1 MLQVEHDAKWIKRL
15 SALSKVYFTPTF
27 IGAEQLDASQPAM
40 YVGNHSMY
48 GVLDSPM
55 LIDYLYNEHQV
66 AVVSIADH
74 SHFYLPLWRSVVN
87 KFGAVDGVPA
97 YVREAMQQGYS
108 ILVFPGGGREVL
120 KREGEQ
126 YQLIWKQRY
135 GFLKLAQEFGYDIVP
150 FAALGGDEVFDIGFN
165 ANKVVQH
172 QYFQKLLQVPQ
183 LSRLLRKGEVIP
195 SLPKHLIPKRL
206 PFYFKFMPRQS
217 LMHIENLEQLQQF
230 RDLIA
235 AEIYTGL
242 ADLRVLRQQ
251 QHGDRFD

>member
-1 MLQVEHDAKWIKRL
+1 MLQVEHDEKWIKRL

-74 SHFYLPLWRSVVN
+74 SHFYLPLWRSVVK

-150 FAALGGDEVFDIGFN
+150 FSALGGDEVFDIGFD

>member
-74 SHFYLPLWRSVVN
+74 SHFYLPLWRSVVK
-87 KFGAVDGVPA
+87 KFGAVDGIPA

-108 ILVFPGGGREVL
+108 ILIFPGGGREVL

-150 FAALGGDEVFDIGFN
+150 FAALGGDEVFDIGFD

>member
-74 SHFYLPLWRSVVN
+74 SHFYLPLWRSVVK

-126 YQLIWKQRY
+126 YKLIWKQRY

-150 FAALGGDEVFDIGFN
+150 FSALGGDEVFDIGFD

-183 LSRLLRKGEVIP
+183 LSRLLRKGEVIL

>member
-74 SHFYLPLWRSVVN
+74 SHFYLPLWRSVVK
-87 KFGAVDGVPA
+87 KFGAVDGVPD

-126 YQLIWKQRY
+126 YHLIWKQRY

-150 FAALGGDEVFDIGFN
+150 FAALGGDEVFDIGFD

-183 LSRLLRKGEVIP
+183 LNRLLRKGEVIP

>member
-74 SHFYLPLWRSVVN
+74 SHFYLPLWRSVVK

-150 FAALGGDEVFDIGFN
+150 FSALGGDEVFDIGFD

-195 SLPKHLIPKRL
+195 SLAKHLIPKRL

>member
-74 SHFYLPLWRSVVN
+74 SHFYLPLWRSVVK

-97 YVREAMQQGYS
+97 YVREAMRQGYS

-150 FAALGGDEVFDIGFN
+150 FAALGGDEVFDIGFD

-242 ADLRVLRQQ
+242 ADLRVLHQQ

>member
-74 SHFYLPLWRSVVN
+74 SHFYLPLWRSVVK
-87 KFGAVDGVPA
+87 KFGAVDGIPA

-126 YQLIWKQRY
+126 YHLIWKQRY

-150 FAALGGDEVFDIGFN
+150 FAALGGDEVFDIGFD

-195 SLPKHLIPKRL
+195 SLPKHFIPKRL

-242 ADLRVLRQQ
+242 ADLRVLRRH

>member
-74 SHFYLPLWRSVVN
+74 SHFYLPLWRSVVK

-126 YQLIWKQRY
+126 YHLIWKQRY

-150 FAALGGDEVFDIGFN
+150 FAALGGDEVFDIGFD

-195 SLPKHLIPKRL
+195 SLAKHLIPKRL

>member
-40 YVGNHSMY
+40 YVGNHSLY

-74 SHFYLPLWRSVVN
+74 SHFYLPLWRSVVK

-126 YQLIWKQRY
+126 YQLIWRQRY

-150 FAALGGDEVFDIGFN
+150 FAALGGDEVFDIGFD

-183 LSRLLRKGEVIP
+183 LNRLLRKGEVIP

>member
-74 SHFYLPLWRSVVN
+74 SHFYLPLWRSVVK

-126 YQLIWKQRY
+126 YHLIWKQRY

-150 FAALGGDEVFDIGFN
+150 FAALGGDEVFDIGFD

-217 LMHIENLEQLQQF
+217 LMHIENLEQLQQC
-230 RDLIA
+230 RDQIA

>member
-74 SHFYLPLWRSVVN
+74 SHFYLPLWRSVVK
-87 KFGAVDGVPA
+87 KFGAVDGVPD

-126 YQLIWKQRY
+126 YHLIWKQRY

-150 FAALGGDEVFDIGFN
+150 FAALGGDEVFDIGFD

>member
-74 SHFYLPLWRSVVN
+74 SHFYLPLWRSVVK
-87 KFGAVDGVPA
+87 KFGAVDGVPV
-97 YVREAMQQGYS
+97 YVREDMQQGYS

-126 YQLIWKQRY
+126 YHLIWKQRY

-150 FAALGGDEVFDIGFN
+150 FAALGGDEVFDIGFD

-206 PFYFKFMPRQS
+206 PFYFKFMPRQR

-235 AEIYTGL
+235 AEIYIGL

>member
-15 SALSKVYFTPTF
+15 SALSKLYFTPTF

-74 SHFYLPLWRSVVN
+74 SHFYLPLWRSVVK
-87 KFGAVDGVPA
+87 KFGAVDGVPD

-126 YQLIWKQRY
+126 YHLIWKQRY

-150 FAALGGDEVFDIGFN
+150 FAALGGDEVFDIGFD

-217 LMHIENLEQLQQF
+217 LMHIENLEKLQQF

-242 ADLRVLRQQ
+242 AGLRVLRKQ

>member
-15 SALSKVYFTPTF
+15 SALSKLYFTPTF

-74 SHFYLPLWRSVVN
+74 SHFYLPLWRSVVK
-87 KFGAVDGVPA
+87 KFGAVDGVPD

-150 FAALGGDEVFDIGFN
+150 FAALGGDEVFDIGFD

-242 ADLRVLRQQ
+242 ADLRVLRKQ

>member
-40 YVGNHSMY
+40 YVGNHSLY

-74 SHFYLPLWRSVVN
+74 SHFYLPLWRSVVK

-150 FAALGGDEVFDIGFN
+150 FAALGGDEVFDIGFD

-195 SLPKHLIPKRL
+195 SLPKHFIPKRL

>member
-40 YVGNHSMY
+40 YVGNHSLY

-74 SHFYLPLWRSVVN
+74 SHFYLPLWRSVVK

-150 FAALGGDEVFDIGFN
+150 FSALGGDEVFDIGFD

>member
-1 MLQVEHDAKWIKRL
+1 MLQVEHDEKRIKRL

-74 SHFYLPLWRSVVN
+74 SHFYLPLWRSVVK

-150 FAALGGDEVFDIGFN
+150 FAALGGDEVFDIGFD

-195 SLPKHLIPKRL
+195 SLPKHFIPKRL

>member
-74 SHFYLPLWRSVVN
+74 SHFYLPLWRSVVK

-108 ILVFPGGGREVL
+108 ILVFPSGGREVL

-126 YQLIWKQRY
+126 YHLIWKQRY

-150 FAALGGDEVFDIGFN
+150 FAALGGDEVFDIGFD

-242 ADLRVLRQQ
+242 VDLRVLRQQ

>member
-1 MLQVEHDAKWIKRL
+1 MLQVEHDEKWIKRL

-74 SHFYLPLWRSVVN
+74 SHFYLPLWRSVVK

-150 FAALGGDEVFDIGFN
+150 FAALGGDEVFDIGFD

-195 SLPKHLIPKRL
+195 SLPKHFIPKRL

>member
-27 IGAEQLDASQPAM
+27 IGGEQLDASQPAM

-74 SHFYLPLWRSVVN
+74 SHFYLPLWRSVVK

-126 YQLIWKQRY
+126 YHLIWKQRY

-150 FAALGGDEVFDIGFN
+150 FAALGGDEVFDIGFD

>member
-74 SHFYLPLWRSVVN
+74 SHFYLPLWRSVVK

-97 YVREAMQQGYS
+97 YVREAMRQGYS

-150 FAALGGDEVFDIGFN
+150 FAALGGDEVFDIGFD

-217 LMHIENLEQLQQF
+217 LMHIENIEQLQQF

>member
-74 SHFYLPLWRSVVN
+74 SHFYLPLWRSVVK
-87 KFGAVDGVPA
+87 KFGAIDGVPA

-150 FAALGGDEVFDIGFN
+150 FSALGGDEVFDIGFD

>member
-1 MLQVEHDAKWIKRL
+1 M
-15 SALSKVYFTPTF
+15 
-27 IGAEQLDASQPAM
+27 
-40 YVGNHSMY
+40 
-48 GVLDSPM
+48 
-55 LIDYLYNEHQV
+55 
-66 AVVSIADH
+66 
-74 SHFYLPLWRSVVN
+74 
-87 KFGAVDGVPA
+87 
-97 YVREAMQQGYS
+97 
-108 ILVFPGGGREVL
+108 
-120 KREGEQ
+120 
-126 YQLIWKQRY
+126 
-135 GFLKLAQEFGYDIVP
+135 P
-150 FAALGGDEVFDIGFN
+150 FAALGGDEVFDIGFD

-195 SLPKHLIPKRL
+195 SLPKHFIPKRL
-206 PFYFKFMPRQS
+206 PFYFKFMPRQR

>member
-15 SALSKVYFTPTF
+15 SALSKLYFTPTF

-40 YVGNHSMY
+40 YVGNHSLY

-74 SHFYLPLWRSVVN
+74 SHFYLPLWRSVVK

-108 ILVFPGGGREVL
+108 ILVFPGGGRKVL

-150 FAALGGDEVFDIGFN
+150 FAALGGDEVFDIGFD

>member
-40 YVGNHSMY
+40 YVGNHSLY

-74 SHFYLPLWRSVVN
+74 SHFYLPLWRSVVK

-126 YQLIWKQRY
+126 YQLIWKQRF

-150 FAALGGDEVFDIGFN
+150 FAALGGDEVFDIGFD

>member
-74 SHFYLPLWRSVVN
+74 SHFYLPLWRSVVK

-150 FAALGGDEVFDIGFN
+150 FAALGGDEVFDIGFD

-195 SLPKHLIPKRL
+195 SLPKHLIPNRL

-217 LMHIENLEQLQQF
+217 LMHIENIEQLQQF

-235 AEIYTGL
+235 AEIYIGL

>member
-1 MLQVEHDAKWIKRL
+1 MLQVEHDEKWIKRL

-74 SHFYLPLWRSVVN
+74 SHFYLPLWRSVVK

-126 YQLIWKQRY
+126 YHLIWKQRY
-135 GFLKLAQEFGYDIVP
+135 GFLKLSQEFGYDIVP
-150 FAALGGDEVFDIGFN
+150 FAALGGDEVFDIGFD